1 MDKRLHLLTALGALT
16 LGAAIT
22 TAPSIAAKFAGVDLQ
37 SCVKSSTI
45 FDRKTEADCACEA
58 ALDNGRPEVL
68 AKFFKKYASQ
78 AKNTA
83 CAALASTKVRAQ
95 TGNGN
100 PDKPL
105 SGNGASGGD

>member
-22 TAPSIAAKFAGVDLQ
+22 TAPSVAAKFAGVDLQ
-37 SCVKSSTI
+37 SCVRGSST
-45 FDRKTEADCACEA
+45 EAQCACEV

-68 AKFFKKYASQ
+68 AKFFKTYASQ

-83 CAALASTKVRAQ
+83 CAALASTKVRGQ

-100 PDKPL
+100 ANSNPP